1 MSTEDAYLAARKEW
15 DDRFAGQRRT
25 VRFLATVSLLSLAIG
40 VTGGIYGMWATVNAR
55 FVPYLVVIDDIGRA
69 ALAPSPQVISDWPE
83 HVIKRELETFIE
95 RIRTITPDRSLLG
108 ENHQKAMA
116 YLDSGEAAF
125 RKLTTYFRE
134 PRNDPLE
141 RAKTVTVSSDVTTVN
156 YLGGQSWR
164 VEWTERSYERASGK
178 ELDTRRYVATLVVAW
193 RQVRDLALLQVNPLG
208 LFITDLDIQEL
219 RP

>member
-1 MSTEDAYLAARKEW
+1 MAVAM
-15 DDRFAGQRRT
+15 
-25 VRFLATVSLLSLAIG
+25 LLSLVIG
-40 VTGGIYGMWATVNAR
+40 VSGGLYGMWATINAR
-55 FVPYLVVIDDIGRA
+55 FVPYIVVIDDLGRA
-69 ALAPSPQVISDWPE
+69 ALAPSPEAISDWPE
-83 HVIKRELETFIE
+83 HVVKRELETFVE
-95 RIRTITPDRSLLG
+95 RIRTITPDRTLLA

-116 YLDSGEAAF
+116 YLDSREAAF

-156 YLGGQSWR
+156 FLGGQSWR
-164 VEWTERSYERASGK
+164 VEWTERAYERATGK
-178 ELDTRRYVATLVVAW
+178 ELESRRYVATLVVAW